1 MINSEKERKLNFD
14 FKISSWNELIFL
26 GLQPTQVDIKMSLDP
41 EVIRARNES
50 EQTLE
55 DQVDNILK
63 TISIQRQRAIE
74 NQETVIHI
82 ITLLR
87 MKPSGRS
94 YFMNNFKHKALK

>member
-1 MINSEKERKLNFD
+1 
-14 FKISSWNELIFL
+14 
-26 GLQPTQVDIKMSLDP
+26 MSLDP

-87 MKPSGRS
+87 MKPSGRY